1 MGINTN
7 VHLVF
12 IYVSSKKCIQLFLI
26 TDFCLQTAR
35 KTQPFVSNTIFAIR
49 PYAYFFSPK
58 CTGVVVCFGQYVFF
72 YLRSPK
78 HLRGKQPYK
87 LLAMRVK

>member
-12 IYVSSKKCIQLFLI
+12 IYVFSKKCIQLFLI

-35 KTQPFVSNTIFAIR
+35 KTQPFVSNTLFAIR
-49 PYAYFFSPK
+49 PYAYFFLSK
-58 CTGVVVCFGQYVFF
+58 MHRSCSLLRAIWFF
-72 YLRSPK
+72 FILG
-78 HLRGKQPYK
+78 HQNI
-87 LLAMRVK
+87 